1 VFETIHAAEFV
12 TCYSLSVDISAG
24 VPATVN
30 MLLISVGPHGIG
42 GYYF

>member
-24 VPATVN
+24 VN